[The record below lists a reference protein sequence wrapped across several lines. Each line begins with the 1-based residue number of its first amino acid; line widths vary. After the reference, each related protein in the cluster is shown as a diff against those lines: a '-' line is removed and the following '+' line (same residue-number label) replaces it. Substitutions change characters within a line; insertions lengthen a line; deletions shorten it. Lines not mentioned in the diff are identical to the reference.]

1 MKKIFGALA
10 IFAFASAAALGQEF
24 TNVDQIVKDGQ
35 YLEAFKIQG
44 EYLWPEKNRAFQV
57 IARGDKTFDVVGYQD
72 GLPGAGWDRSKA
84 RFFGKGELQDG
95 KLVVT
100 GERMDIPRKGD
111 ERNIVF
117 NDEQKATKLVA
128 FKEGDKIILDF
139 KGQSELQRV
148 ERKSETLGMKAP
160 EGAIVLFDG
169 SNTDAFASDVHLSDA
184 QENAIW
190 SETLLKPFEKDRPF
204 TLHLEFMLSFMPNAQ
219 GQARSNS
226 GVYLQ
231 EEYECQVLDS
241 FGLEGENN
249 ECAGFYQQLK
259 PIVNAC
265 LPPLTWQTY
274 DFDVTPAKFNE
285 KGEKVA
291 NAVITVK
298 HNGILVHDKAVLEH
312 ETPGGKTEKTEAGEA
327 RGVFLQGHGNKVQY
341 RNIWIKYND

>member
-100 GERMDIPRKGD
+100 GERMDIPRKGE

-184 QENAIW
+184 QENAI
-190 SETLLKPFEKDRPF
+190 
-204 TLHLEFMLSFMPNAQ
+204 
-219 GQARSNS
+219 
-226 GVYLQ
+226 
-231 EEYECQVLDS
+231 
-241 FGLEGENN
+241 
-249 ECAGFYQQLK
+249 
-259 PIVNAC
+259 
-265 LPPLTWQTY
+265 
-274 DFDVTPAKFNE
+274 
-285 KGEKVA
+285 
-291 NAVITVK
+291 
-298 HNGILVHDKAVLEH
+298 
-312 ETPGGKTEKTEAGEA
+312 
-327 RGVFLQGHGNKVQY
+327 
-341 RNIWIKYND
+341 